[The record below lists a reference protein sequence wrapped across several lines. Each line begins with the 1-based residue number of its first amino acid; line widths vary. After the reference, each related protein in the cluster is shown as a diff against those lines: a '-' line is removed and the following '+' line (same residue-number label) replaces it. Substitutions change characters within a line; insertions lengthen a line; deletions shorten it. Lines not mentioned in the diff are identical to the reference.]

1 MKKSIIVLAV
11 LLTTFTTI
19 HAQEFRLGINAGM
32 DAARLS
38 ISGGSGGPLKTKA
51 GLTAGITGEARF
63 SEVFGLQL
71 EANYSSQGTGIV
83 TVDGEEAGSFQLE
96 YLTIPVLA
104 KLYGTPKLSVYA
116 GPQLGILLK
125 AKSLASNSDDAD
137 IKDLLKSTDFYAVF
151 GAEYRFANG
160 IFISGRYHFGFN
172 NLIDS
177 ESDQSDLKSRY
188 YSMRIGYSIRL

>member
-1 MKKSIIVLAV
+1 MKKTIIVLTV
-11 LLTTFTTI
+11 LFASFTLT
-19 HAQEFRLGINAGM
+19 AQEFRIGINAGM

-38 ISGGSGGPLKTKA
+38 ISGGSGGPIKTKS
-51 GLTAGITGEARF
+51 GLTAGITGEARI
-63 SEVFGLQL
+63 SNVFAVQL

-83 TVDGEEAGSFQLE
+83 TVDGEESGSFQLE

-104 KLYGTPKLSVYA
+104 KLYGTPRLSVYA

-137 IKDLLKSTDFYAVF
+137 IKELLKSTDFYSVF

-160 IFISGRYHFGFN
+160 IFISGRYHFGLN

-177 ESDQSDLKSRY
+177 ENDQSDLKNRY
-188 YSMRIGYSIRL
+188 YSMRIGYSIKL